1 MNLIQAKMLKLGL
14 ELEIKTWHTS
24 RMQVSRESSLNA
36 FKRLSG
42 IDTGRGLKGRQLALD
57 ILNDSLAKQEVTA

>member
-1 MNLIQAKMLKLGL
+1 
-14 ELEIKTWHTS
+14 
-24 RMQVSRESSLNA
+24 MQVSRESSLNA

-57 ILNDSLAKQEVTA
+57 IINNALSQEEVSAWK

>member
-1 MNLIQAKMLKLGL
+1 VNRIQAEIIKIGL
-14 ELEIKTWHTS
+14 ELEIRTWDTS
-24 RMQVSRESSLNA
+24 RMQMSRESSLNS

-57 ILNDSLAKQEVTA
+57 IINNALASEEVSA